1 MLLLAW
7 ARARGIALLQRDG
20 TLWAGIGAGLLFA
33 GEFVIVYAG
42 LEHAGPLTGYFAVA
56 ALLVGVGIVLVN
68 LRR

>member
-7 ARARGIALLQRDG
+7 ARARGIA
-20 TLWAGIGAGLLFA
+20 LLFA

-42 LEHAGPLTGYFAVA
+42 LEHAEPLTGYFAVA